1 MKTSFFVLTC
11 LLASSNSY
19 AGKLESCD
27 QPNVHCDS
35 SKGCSTTI
43 NGNVY
48 GGERIQNW
56 CRFITLPYNASPGSP
71 TPFNN
76 GDRGFPKANSTKI
89 NKSF

>member
-19 AGKLESCD
+19 AVLESCD
-27 QPNVHCDS
+27 QPSVRCDS
-35 SKGCSTTI
+35 SNGCSKKVGGT
-43 NGNVY
+43 VY
-48 GGERIQNW
+48 EGERIQNW
-56 CRFITLPYNASPGSP
+56 CRFPHNASPGGP
-71 TPFNN
+71 TPLNN